1 MPGIMADAPL
11 TIFVNQKFPDDA
23 ANALLKDSLAAHTL
37 IYSRSI
43 TTSNLAASAFDPAIE
58 SADVAFGQP
67 DPAAIRLA
75 SRLKWAHLTSAG
87 WDRYD
92 RPDLRAALGERG
104 GALTNSSSVYE
115 EPCAQHALAMI
126 LAQCRQLGPAFDN
139 QRTAKAWPAA
149 PLRRASGLLTGQKVL
164 ILSMGSIARRLI
176 ELLAPFNCDIVAV
189 RRKPAGDE
197 PVKTVAEGEADDY
210 LAQADHVVNILP
222 GGQATRAFVSAD
234 RLARMKPTAA
244 FYNIGRGTTVDQNG
258 ALLNALQSN
267 KLAAAWLD
275 VTDPEPLPPDHPLW
289 TAPNSYITPHTAGG
303 HHDEFDRLV
312 KHFLAN
318 LDRFT
323 RGQELRDR
331 VI

>member
-1 MPGIMADAPL
+1 MPDARL
-11 TIFVNQKFPDDA
+11 TIFVNQQFPDAA
-23 ANALLKDSLAAHTL
+23 ANALLKNSLAAHNVV
-37 IYSRSI
+37 YSQSL
-43 TTSNLAASAFDPAIE
+43 TTSNLAASDHDPAID

-67 DPAAIRLA
+67 APAALLA
-75 SRLKWAHLTSAG
+75 APRLKWAHLTSAG

-92 RPDLRAALGERG
+92 RADLRAAFGQRG
-104 GALTNSSSVYE
+104 AALTNSSSVYE
-115 EPCAQHALAMI
+115 DPCAQHALSMM
-126 LAQCRQLGPAFDN
+126 LAQCRQLGPSFDN
-139 QRTAKAWPAA
+139 QRTTKSWPGA
-149 PLRRASGLLTGQKVL
+149 PIRRASRLLTGQRVL
-164 ILSMGSIARRLI
+164 ILSMGAIARRLI
-176 ELLAPFNCDIVAV
+176 ELLAPFGCEIVAV
-189 RRKPAGDE
+189 RRRPAGDE

-258 ALLNALQSN
+258 ALLHALQSG

-289 TAPNSYITPHTAGG
+289 TAPNCYITPHTAGG
-303 HHDEFDRLV
+303 HHDEFERLV
-312 KHFLAN
+312 RHFLAN
-318 LDRFT
+318 LDRFI
-323 RGQELRDR
+323 RSDVLRDR